1 MSKLKI
7 RIHNLPFKVSVLS
20 TKYNSFP
27 IQFYDPFVESSLLCS
42 KLEYNFV
49 FFSIFP
55 SFWAYPAF
63 FPVMIARCW
72 RIVSLSTDGSQ
83 PMNNLWVE
91 GDFLVP
97 VLKTKNAFTRI
108 SLWLLFQGISVIFPP
123 SFTVFWPD
131 VCDITQISKEIWPSF
146 FLQSEGRGGGRGVEF
161 LISDKLLIC

>member
-1 MSKLKI
+1 MPFPSQVCKCQSWKFESITYLSKLVFFPPNT
-7 RIHNLPFKVSVLS
+7 IHFQSNSMILSLSRRSSVLHWNIIS
-20 TKYNSFP
+20 SSF
-27 IQFYDPFVESSLLCS
+27 QYSLLFE
-42 KLEYNFV
+42 L
-49 FFSIFP
+49 ILL
-55 SFWAYPAF
+55 F

-146 FLQSEGRGGGRGVEF
+146 FLQS
-161 LISDKLLIC
+161 